1 MHSISTTTT
10 RRKRSRCARRT
21 RSRRRRTTMGSTPRK
36 SFCLLFC
43 SCALLQRTNTTHI
56 HTHRMKNTKMLS
68 FFVSFGMNKKTNR
81 KEHKKTT
88 LIDVGYIYNNNTCL
102 LLRAYSFYS
111 LFCIISFIITT
122 KTSEKARPISPA
134 LGQVRR
140 HLLSYQSRRLC
151 SPLARWMRQTRRNPR
166 RRCDWFPP
174 GQSRRRV

>member
-43 SCALLQRTNTTHI
+43 SCALLQSTNTTHI

>member
-21 RSRRRRTTMGSTPRK
+21 RSRRRRTMGSTRK

-88 LIDVGYIYNNNTCL
+88 LIDVGYIYYNNTCL

-174 GQSRRRV
+174 GQSRRRI